1 MKTAVCISGKMDFCR
16 ESLASLRQNILD
28 HNDCDLFVHG
38 YQCPQSESLALEIGS
53 EKCLFEPPTR
63 DFEIPDYFFH
73 AKYHETNIESLFWMW
88 RNIFKSVNLV
98 AGTYDAVI
106 RTRWDVIYPE
116 PLRLDGAQFDTYW
129 IPRGGDHRR
138 GICDIFAISSQSNMK
153 YYASLHEK
161 LVQYVDGG
169 VIAHPEI
176 LLKHH
181 LLFQPDRIST
191 VTRFDYPL
199 HLIRGTT
206 PRLKLHPANPVFKKI

>member
-1 MKTAVCISGKMDFCR
+1 
-16 ESLASLRQNILD
+16 
-28 HNDCDLFVHG
+28 
-38 YQCPQSESLALEIGS
+38 
-53 EKCLFEPPTR
+53 
-63 DFEIPDYFFH
+63 
-73 AKYHETNIESLFWMW
+73 MW
-88 RNIFKSVNLV
+88 RNIFKSVNLI

-116 PLRLDGAQFDTYW
+116 PLRLDGAKFDTYW
-129 IPRGGDHRR
+129 IPRGEDHRR
-138 GICDIFAISSQSNMK
+138 GICDILAISSQSNMK

-181 LLFQPDRIST
+181 LLFQSDRIST

-199 HLIRGTT
+199 HLIRGTN
-206 PRLKLHPANPVFKKI
+206 PRLKLHPANPVLIRFNLKHIASLGPVFHSHWDSIRNVARTVSSRSRCCISMLNHNLYPPNIARQCSCVLAMSYFWQD